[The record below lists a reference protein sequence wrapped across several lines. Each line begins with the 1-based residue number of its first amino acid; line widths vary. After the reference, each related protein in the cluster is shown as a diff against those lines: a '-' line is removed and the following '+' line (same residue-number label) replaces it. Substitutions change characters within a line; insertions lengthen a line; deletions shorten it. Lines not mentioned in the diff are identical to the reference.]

1 MKEFNNNKKKQT
13 RKYLLLEVCLGIMQ
27 LEKAFYK
34 TKIEIEVDQ
43 NFKILINRRR
53 VSLMDSL
60 MPSQFKES
68 DRFSIKWF
76 FMFYYTIVSVIELT
90 TLNVPFSACELE
102 RMIQR
107 KYGKHKQN

>member
-1 MKEFNNNKKKQT
+1 MVWKNLMIKKNT

-53 VSLMDSL
+53 VS
-60 MPSQFKES
+60 FNGFINA
-68 DRFSIKWF
+68 FSVQ
-76 FMFYYTIVSVIELT
+76 TIRSI
-90 TLNVPFSACELE
+90 
-102 RMIQR
+102 
-107 KYGKHKQN
+107 